1 MSLPLEQHQVEI
13 QKNLET
19 WQRKPLLREIYR
31 EFYER
36 ILELMDRGLP
46 GRVVEIGSGIG
57 NLKSHL
63 PGAISTDLF
72 RNPWLD
78 VVCDGY
84 ELPFVSESLSHLI
97 LFDVFHHLA
106 APNVFLREAR
116 RVLTPRGRLILFE
129 PYMSW
134 VSTPTY
140 HLFHHE
146 GAGLRKPIDFD
157 DSLPR
162 PRDYYTAQGNATRL
176 FFRQREPGMAGRLE
190 GVSCASLR
198 QFQLSALRRLQ
209 QTRPVPVAVSQPP
222 ATLRRPFVQVA
233 GRVRRPVSHRPAN
246 LNGFGGFA
254 AGVTLA

>member
-13 QKNLET
+13 QKNLGT

-36 ILELMDRGLP
+36 ILELMDRRLP

-72 RNPWLD
+72 HNPWLD

-84 ELPFVSESLSHLI
+84 ELPFVSASLSHLI

-106 APNVFLREAR
+106 APNVFLHEAR
-116 RVLTPRGRLILFE
+116 RVLTPQGRLILFE
-129 PYMSW
+129 PYLSW
-134 VSTPTY
+134 VSTPAY

-146 GAGLRKPIDFD
+146 GTGLRKQIDFN

-176 FFRQREPGMAGRLE
+176 FFRQRESGMAGRLE
-190 GVSCASLR
+190 GVSRASLR
-198 QFQLSALRRLQ
+198 QLQLSALRRLQ

-222 ATLRRPFVQVA
+222 ATLRRPLVQVA